1 MRYIENIKDI
11 WKKLNYILNATQKK
25 WGAFVLICIM
35 FGAIVETLGV
45 SVIIPL
51 VQAMIQPEMIRES
64 IPFENVRKLLSGMSD
79 IKLIFLLG
87 GFVIFIYLI
96 KNIYLFFLSFI
107 RSWYSCKV
115 QKETS
120 VKMMNSYMKRGYE
133 FFLNTNISSLLRGV
147 GGDVS
152 GLYNVLFQS
161 FKIITEGLTACF
173 ICIFIMVTDI
183 YMAVAIAGIGLLCV
197 LLIFFLF
204 KGKMLKYGKLYR
216 RYIGITNQNSIQA
229 FEGIKEILVM
239 KREEHFKRE
248 YENAYGIMQ
257 KANIVQS
264 VASESPAYMIEASC
278 VAVMIVVI
286 CFKIAMSSDIDTMI
300 PQLAAFAVAAFRI
313 LPSLGRISSAF
324 NSLLYSIPSLNATY
338 ENVYEADHFE
348 EKRQGETAKR
358 NASEKQKLSF
368 DKELRVENVSWKY
381 SDEGSFVLKNVSLC
395 IKKGSSVAFVGES
408 GAGKTTLADII
419 LGLLHPR
426 SGDVL
431 SDEKSI
437 YMSPEKW
444 AELIGFVP
452 QSVYLT
458 DDTIRKNV
466 AFGIDE
472 NEIDDE
478 KVWRALEQAQL
489 AEFVR
494 TLPNG
499 LENIV
504 GDKGVRL
511 SGGQRQRIAIARA
524 LYKDPEILVLDEA
537 TSALDTETESAVMEA
552 IEYLQGK
559 KTMIIIAHRLS
570 TIENCDV
577 VYEVKE
583 GTVQIKKK
591 DYKN

>member
-11 WKKLNYILNATQKK
+11 WKKLNYILDTTQKK
-25 WGAFVLICIM
+25 WGVFVLICIM

-64 IPFENVRKLLSGMSD
+64 IPFENVRKMLSGMSD
-79 IKLIFLLG
+79 IELIFLLG

-133 FFLNTNISSLLRGV
+133 FFLNTNISTLLRGV

-204 KGKMLKYGKLYR
+204 KGKMMKYGKLYR

-257 KANIVQS
+257 KANIIQS
-264 VASESPAYMIEASC
+264 VASESPAYMIEAGC
-278 VAVMIVVI
+278 VTVMIIVI
-286 CFKIAMSSDIDTMI
+286 CCKIAMSSDIDTMI

-338 ENVYEADHFE
+338 ENVYEADRFE
-348 EKRQGETAKR
+348 VERQNIEAGDH
-358 NASEKQKLSF
+358 ASGDSKLVF
-368 DKELRVENVSWKY
+368 KKELKIKNVSWKY
-381 SDEGSFVLKNVSLC
+381 SEQGPFILKDVSLC
-395 IKKGSSVAFVGES
+395 IRKGESIAFVGET
-408 GAGKTTLADII
+408 GAGKTTLADIV
-419 LGLLHPR
+419 LGLFRPL
-426 SGDVL
+426 SGDIL
-431 SDEKSI
+431 IDGKSI
-437 YMSPEKW
+437 YASPKEW

-458 DDTIRKNV
+458 DDTIKKNV

-472 NEIDDE
+472 KEIDEE
-478 KVWRALEQAQL
+478 KIWHALEQAQL

-494 TLPNG
+494 ALPRQ

-577 VYEVKE
+577 VYEVK
-583 GTVQIKKK
+583 GGRVQVKKCLK
-591 DYKN
+591 W